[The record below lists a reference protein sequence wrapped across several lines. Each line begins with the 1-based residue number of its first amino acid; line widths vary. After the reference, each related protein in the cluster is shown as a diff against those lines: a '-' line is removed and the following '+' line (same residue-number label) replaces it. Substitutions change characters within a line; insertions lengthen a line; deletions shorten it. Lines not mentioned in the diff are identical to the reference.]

1 MTKTL
6 TTAIVV
12 AIALGGL
19 SATGAAEDDHSHA
32 GATKPVGAG
41 TAAHDDH
48 AHDADHAHESTTK
61 PAKAVA
67 NDHDHDLDHG
77 PTTKPAGAAAHDDH
91 DHDNGAATK
100 PGAKDEH
107 DHDHAAGDKPGGDA
121 RDRGHGGHADEV
133 KLTPEAVRNH
143 GIRVA
148 PVKKQALAG
157 TFVAPARVAYNA
169 EAVAHVG
176 SLVKGRAAEIKASQG
191 DVVKKGGELLVVES
205 PELGEAQSD
214 YLQKITAVGV
224 ANAAVEP
231 ARRALERATKLYD
244 KSQGVALAEVQRRES
259 ELKAAEGG
267 VLTAQ
272 TSLDAAKHKLHLIG
286 VDEPALDAL
295 TNTKQLNAR
304 YTVHAPIAG
313 TVIEREV
320 TLGELVS
327 PEKEALLVVAD
338 LSSVWVLADVPE
350 VKLDQ
355 VSVGSPA
362 RVFVAAG
369 GAALEG
375 KVSYIAPSLDP
386 GTRTVQMRIVVP
398 NPKGSLR
405 PGMFARAE
413 ISTGAAA
420 GAAPVLAIPEAAIQT
435 VEGKSSVFV
444 PVEGEPNTFAA
455 RAVKLGRPA
464 GSMVAVESGLKEG
477 EQVVVNGTFI
487 LKADLGK
494 AGAAHEH

>member
-6 TTAIVV
+6 TTAVV
-12 AIALGGL
+12 IALALGGL
-19 SATGAAEDDHSHA
+19 SATGAAEDDHAHE
-32 GATKPVGAG
+32 GATKPVGASAT

-48 AHDADHAHESTTK
+48 AHDGDHAHKSSTK
-61 PAKAVA
+61 PAKAA
-67 NDHDHDLDHG
+67 AHDHDHDHG
-77 PTTKPAGAAAHDDH
+77 PTTKPAAAAAHDDH
-91 DHDNGAATK
+91 DHDHGAATK
-100 PGAKDEH
+100 PGSKDEH
-107 DHDHAAGDKPGGDA
+107 GHDHAAGAKPGGDGH
-121 RDRGHGGHADEV
+121 DHGHGGHADEV

-148 PVKKQALAG
+148 PVKKQTLAG

-176 SLVKGRAAEIKASQG
+176 SLVKGRAAEIKVSRG
-191 DVVKKGGELLVVES
+191 DLVKKGGELLVVES

-214 YLQKITAVGV
+214 YLQRITAVGV

-231 ARRALERATKLYD
+231 ARRAAERATKLYD

-259 ELKAAEGG
+259 ELKAAEGA

-272 TSLDAAKHKLHLIG
+272 ASLDAAKHKLYLMG

-295 TNTKQLNAR
+295 TRTKQLNAR

-327 PEKEALLVVAD
+327 AEKEALLVVAD
-338 LSSVWVLADVPE
+338 LTSVWVLADVPE
-350 VKLDQ
+350 AKLEQ
-355 VSVGSPA
+355 LTVGSPA
-362 RVFVAAG
+362 RVLVAAG
-369 GAALEG
+369 GAAFEG

-386 GTRTVQMRIVVP
+386 GTRTAQVRIVVP
-398 NPKGSLR
+398 NSKGSLR

-413 ISTGAAA
+413 ISTGPAT
-420 GAAPVLAIPEAAIQT
+420 GAAPVLAIPESAVQT
-435 VEGKSSVFV
+435 VEGKASVFV

-455 RAVKLGRPA
+455 RAVKLGRLA
-464 GSMVAVESGLKEG
+464 GGMVAVESGLKEG